1 MVESK
6 YNYFVKLEEGLIL
19 LNSLT
24 GNVCFFPENIFR
36 HILSRRL
43 TQMENEEGG
52 TIKKLIE
59 RGYILQNNCA
69 EIRMRERLVEKL
81 FKMHQEERDLIV
93 IHPVLTKGTY
103 CDFDFCKFLDA
114 VKQLTQKRKKYLLP
128 KIVLRA
134 EDIHNK
140 LLTIIEKILLEGFFL
155 ELIGTPEI
163 ILKIDHIHS
172 KNLELKVLIKNSSIL
187 RNMEDTFILHKLGDI
202 IRSIKNTSL
211 MLCIENNLQ
220 NDITSFIKFLKH
232 SGLYYTDNLAA
243 VINFLSDAIKIWQNV
258 QGCKLNASLILR
270 YFELLSKNPEWGL
283 CYPIGRGIIR
293 SLGWFLFHRTKVM
306 PDICYCEAGSS
317 LFIFDYQTYSIFPC
331 WNVVSDINCAIGF
344 YLKGVE
350 FNEEQLRRWEDLGS
364 RIFNECIE
372 CPIFFI
378 CQGGCKKEW
387 EQHKSIICEINHKLL
402 NSFFV
407 NLHEFF
413 LDFIKK
419 GVFAREG

>member
-6 YNYFVKLEEGLIL
+6 YNYVVKLEAGGIL

-24 GNVCFFPENIFR
+24 GNVCFLPDNILR

-43 TQMENEEGG
+43 TQMEKEEGE
-52 TIKKLIE
+52 TTKKLIE

-69 EIRMRERLVEKL
+69 EITMRERVVKDL
-81 FKMHQEERDLIV
+81 FKMHQQERDLIV
-93 IHPVLTKGTY
+93 IHPVLKEDTY
-103 CDFDFCKFLDA
+103 CRFDFCKFLDA
-114 VKQLTQKRKKYLLP
+114 VKQLTQKRKKYFLP
-128 KIVLRA
+128 KIVLRI
-134 EDIHNK
+134 EHIHNK
-140 LLTIIEKILLEGFFL
+140 LLTIIEKILHEGFSL
-155 ELIGTPEI
+155 ELIGTPEL
-163 ILKIDHIHS
+163 ILKIEHIRS
-172 KNLELKVLIKNSSIL
+172 KNLTLKVLIKNSSIL
-187 RNMEDTFILHKLGDI
+187 TEMEDPFILQKLGDI

-220 NDITSFIKFLKH
+220 NEITSFIKFLKH
-232 SGLYYTDNLAA
+232 NGLYYTDNLAA
-243 VINFLSDAIKIWQNV
+243 VINFLSDAIDIWQNV
-258 QGCKLNASLILR
+258 QGCKLNTSLILR
-270 YFELLSKNPEWGL
+270 YFELLPQYPEWGL
-283 CYPIGRGIIR
+283 CYFVGRGIIR
-293 SLGWFLFHRTKVM
+293 SLGWFLFHRAKVM

-317 LFIFDYQTYSIFPC
+317 LFIFDYQSYSIFPC
-331 WNVVSDINCAIGF
+331 WNVVSDINCAIGS

-350 FNEEQLRRWEDLGS
+350 FNEEQLQRWKDLGS
-364 RIFNECIE
+364 RIFNKCIE

-387 EQHKSIICEINHKLL
+387 KLHKSTTCEINHKLL

-407 NLHEFF
+407 NLNEIF